1 MQLNKFCKPS
11 GEDLLVQLSELLTNF
26 HQKHVDT
33 ANSILKEI
41 VQAFANKI
49 ETLST
54 EIVSNLKEMAIVPFE
69 NGNLYSLIKF
79 FVPYISLK
87 YYTIHHI
94 KMIRLSW
101 NFWVGLEFEKQQML
115 RIEAI
120 QTFYDSYQDA
130 HQSQFSSR
138 YDM

>member
-54 EIVSNLKEMAIVPFE
+54 EIVSNLKEMTIVPFE
-69 NGNLYSLIKF
+69 NGNLYSLIKI

-87 YYTIHHI
+87 YYTIHHDFLGKI
-94 KMIRLSW
+94 GVREKANATDLS
-101 NFWVGLEFEKQQML
+101 L
-115 RIEAI
+115 IHI
-120 QTFYDSYQDA
+120 
-130 HQSQFSSR
+130 
-138 YDM
+138 

>member
-87 YYTIHHI
+87 YYTIHI
-94 KMIRLSW
+94 KMIRLS
-101 NFWVGLEFEKQQML
+101 
-115 RIEAI
+115 
-120 QTFYDSYQDA
+120 
-130 HQSQFSSR
+130 
-138 YDM
+138 

>member
-1 MQLNKFCKPS
+1 M
-11 GEDLLVQLSELLTNF
+11 
-26 HQKHVDT
+26 
-33 ANSILKEI
+33 KEI

-87 YYTIHHI
+87 YYTIHI